1 MVFDRKTLYALNKLD
16 PDAIVYMDADGRLV
30 RLTRNDFAT
39 EDEFLAWKSWSDEN
53 FHD

>member
-30 RLTRNDFAT
+30 RLTRDDFAT
-39 EDEFLAWKSWSDEN
+39 EDEKSYSQSAG
-53 FHD
+53 HTV